1 MASHVAAR
9 VKTHRDNLRAS
20 GLRPIQI
27 WVPDTRRPGFAE
39 ECARQSK
46 LIAEAEAGDH
56 ELDAPLV
63 RLAVD
68 PSPENGLRKES
79 YIQVDKAMT
88 LRRERVGAVIGHL
101 DDATMIRVNRAMA
114 VFLGIA

>member
-1 MASHVAAR
+1 MAMRGDLVTVA
-9 VKTHRDNLRAS
+9 VS
-20 GLRPIQI
+20 GDFGKPRPALVVQS
-27 WVPDTRRPGFAE
+27 DQFA
-39 ECARQSK
+39 AHPTVTVLLLSGTP
-46 LIAEAEAGDH
+46 I
-56 ELDAPLV
+56 DAPLV